1 MDTAVLPVYRSLFV
15 CLLVLALP
23 ACDNLGVGGE
33 PDQISVEIEA
43 TGAEQ
48 LALVTS
54 TDWLLIPD
62 PGCNPD
68 EQQCAEVLRL
78 LQADT
83 AAVAAPYSRTFQFT
97 NTRRYFLEVHPAG
110 GVAATL
116 TMRIKIDGKDW
127 YDESRQ
133 IPAKGDGE
141 QQTLQFVYRWQE
153 PTLR

>member
-1 MDTAVLPVYRSLFV
+1 TAVLPVRRPLLA

-23 ACDNLGVGGE
+23 ACDNLGLGGE
-33 PDQISVEIEA
+33 PDQISVEIQA
-43 TGAEQ
+43 DGTNQIQ
-48 LALVTS
+48 LISS

-68 EQQCAEVLRL
+68 EQQCPEVLRL
-78 LQADT
+78 LEADT
-83 AAVAAPYSRTFQFT
+83 SAVDTPFNRTFQFT
-97 NTRRYFLEVHPAG
+97 NSFRYFIEVFPAG

-116 TMRIKIDGKDW
+116 TMRIKIDGQDW

-133 IPAKGDGE
+133 IPARGDGE